1 MDWPTLNRCLGYVG
15 ALGCIG
21 AGPAVWL
28 LRAQGATVMPGAER
42 AVRRVAGVAAVLLV
56 VAAIGRLVGQGMAL
70 LEPGDALTLG
80 MLRDIAGGTGWGHR
94 WMWQLGAAVLAGVA
108 VVMDGSRGP
117 RMWSAIAG
125 LLVAATLPLTGH
137 AQEFPLGAA
146 AGVALQAVHVTA
158 AGVWLGTLGV
168 LAVSMAATVRRWPAG
183 ERVRALHS
191 VAVRFSRF
199 ALVGAGVAALAGV
212 ILAAANL
219 QSVDA
224 LVRSTYGRLVLA
236 KVALLFAIMALG
248 AWNWRRAVPALKP
261 PTFTPPNSAML
272 RLARS
277 AAAELVLALAVLA
290 ATAALSAADA
300 PGLGH

>member
-1 MDWPTLNRCLGYVG
+1 M
-15 ALGCIG
+15 
-21 AGPAVWL
+21 
-28 LRAQGATVMPGAER
+28 MPGAER
-42 AVRRVAGVAAVLLV
+42 TVRRVASVAAVLLV
-56 VAAIGRLVGQGMAL
+56 VAAVGRLVGQGMAML
-70 LEPGDALTLG
+70 DPGDPLTLAT
-80 MLRDIAGGTGWGHR
+80 LRDIIGDSGWGRR
-94 WMWQLGAAVLAGVA
+94 WMWQLGAAVLAGAA
-108 VVMDGSRGP
+108 VVVDRWRGT
-117 RMWSAIAG
+117 WSAVAG

-137 AQEFPLGAA
+137 AQEFPLGAE

-168 LAVSMAATVRRWPAG
+168 LTIAMTATVRRWPPG
-183 ERVRALHS
+183 ERARALYG

-219 QSVDA
+219 QSIDA
-224 LVRSTYGRLVLA
+224 LVRSSYGQLILA
-236 KVALLFAIMALG
+236 KVALLLAMMALG

-261 PTFTPPNSAML
+261 PTFTPPNSAMF

-277 AAAELVLALAVLA
+277 AAAELVLALVVLA
-290 ATAALSAADA
+290 ATAALSATDA